1 MNYPTIFPKLST
13 ERLTLRQVSFNDKRA
28 IFKLRSNKEINKL
41 ITRETPKNLNDAD
54 AFIQA
59 CLDNFET
66 QSGIFW
72 AIELQESAKI
82 IGSINLY
89 DINSEDNSAKIS
101 YELMPDYQK
110 EGFMDQSMKTILAFT
125 QLTAELKTI
134 DAITHQNN
142 SDAITLLEKN
152 QFILQENK
160 KEDLPEDNAIFRLDI
175 NQE

>member
-1 MNYPTIFPKLST
+1 MNYPTVFPKIST

-28 IFKLRSNKEINKL
+28 IFKLHSNKVVNKL

-66 QSGIFW
+66 QNSIFW
-72 AIELQESAKI
+72 AIELQETTKI

-101 YELMPDYQK
+101 YELTPDYQK
-110 EGFMDQSMKTILAFT
+110 EGLMSETIKTILDFAK
-125 QLTAELKTI
+125 LTTKLKTI
-134 DAITHQNN
+134 HAITHQNN
-142 SDAITLLEKN
+142 SNAITLLEKN
-152 QFILQENK
+152 QFTLQEANQN
-160 KEDLPEDNAIFRLDI
+160 LPEDNAVFRLDI